1 MSEIRQLKIITGQEI
16 ICEVLEWPDDNVAD
30 MIIKNAV
37 EVVGTDFS
45 DGVRYYSFKPWMV
58 MQEGDG
64 VYLNLN
70 ADMIVCE
77 AIPTP
82 KLFSYYEE
90 AIANKQKELEE
101 EEVPV
106 TDQLEKW
113 IEKLRAAASG
123 DMQDSDGKVIRFPN
137 KDKLH

>member
-1 MSEIRQLKIITGQEI
+1 MSDIRQFKMITGQEI
-16 ICEVLEWPDDNVAD
+16 ICEVMEWPDDQVAD
-30 MIIKNAV
+30 MIVKNAV
-37 EVVGTDFS
+37 EVVGTDMS
-45 DGVRYYSFKPWMV
+45 DGIRYYSFKPWMV

-64 VYLNLN
+64 LYLNLN

-90 AIANKQKELEE
+90 AIANKQKEMEE
-101 EEVPV
+101 EETPL
-106 TDQLEKW
+106 TNKIEKW
-113 IEKLRAAASG
+113 LERLRSQVEG
-123 DMQDSDGKVIRFPN
+123 SMDSDGKVIRFPN

>member
-1 MSEIRQLKIITGQEI
+1 MSDIRQFKMITGQEI
-16 ICEVLEWPDDNVAD
+16 ICEVMEWPDDQVAD
-30 MIIKNAV
+30 MIVKNAV
-37 EVVGTDFS
+37 EVVGTDMS
-45 DGVRYYSFKPWMV
+45 DGIRYYSFKPWMV

-64 VYLNLN
+64 LYLNLN

-90 AIANKQKELEE
+90 AIANKQKEMEE
-101 EEVPV
+101 EETPL
-106 TDQLEKW
+106 TNKIEQWLER
-113 IEKLRAAASG
+113 LRSQVEG
-123 DMQDSDGKVIRFPN
+123 SMDSDGKVIRFPN